1 MKGGEA
7 YMLLHEETRDD
18 LQDAIL
24 LMNKMKER
32 GYNVSLTDVLIT
44 NLNITLEEAIQRFE
58 KSLDDVADNITYLQ

>member
-1 MKGGEA
+1 MLYEA
-7 YMLLHEETRDD
+7 TRDD
-18 LQDAIL
+18 LQDAVL

-58 KSLDDVADNITYLQ
+58 KSLDDIADNITYLQ

>member
-1 MKGGEA
+1 
-7 YMLLHEETRDD
+7 MLLDEETRDD
-18 LQDAIL
+18 LQDAVL

-58 KSLDDVADNITYLQ
+58 KSLDDAADNITYLQ

>member
-1 MKGGEA
+1 
-7 YMLLHEETRDD
+7 MLYDATRDD
-18 LQDAIL
+18 LQDAVL

-32 GYNVSLTDVLIT
+32 GYNVSLTDVLIA

>member
-1 MKGGEA
+1 MLYEA
-7 YMLLHEETRDD
+7 TRDD
-18 LQDAIL
+18 LQDAVL

-58 KSLDDVADNITYLQ
+58 KSLDDVANNITYLQ

>member
-1 MKGGEA
+1 
-7 YMLLHEETRDD
+7 MLLDEETRDD
-18 LQDAIL
+18 LQDAVL

>member
-1 MKGGEA
+1 MLYEA
-7 YMLLHEETRDD
+7 TRDD
-18 LQDAIL
+18 LQDAVL